1 MSSSSEVVADKVRY
15 IPGDS
20 DNNRIVRL
28 ALLDAWGDLCYMCG
42 EPKSFK
48 DVQIDHLIAQD
59 LVAVSL
65 AEKLAESGTKEVQ
78 ELDFDVHAPHNLGPV
93 CVPCNVLK
101 SNTDFTASVKFV
113 GLLDKARKLESVVTK
128 HVRAWR
134 KSDKVTKAMLAVS
147 VADLSDEAAREALLS
162 LGPIVVNRLRR
173 VAPEALKQPYFYS
186 FDDHL
191 NERFPGILMVMD
203 ESSRRARIV
212 LEDVFGYE
220 FDDTVIAL
228 VDDLRREISSA
239 IEEVFEADMSSQL
252 RDHGHEYFL
261 IENIEDSIRVELRE
275 LSFDAESSVFGVRG
289 RFDAAGT
296 AHVDLTVGNDGG
308 FDTEQVDADPVR
320 GAFSAEFTLGSDVSD
335 VKVVDYEIEVDE

>member
-1 MSSSSEVVADKVRY
+1 
-15 IPGDS
+15 
-20 DNNRIVRL
+20 
-28 ALLDAWGDLCYMCG
+28 MCG

-48 DVQIDHLIAQD
+48 DVQIDHLIAHD
-59 LVAVSL
+59 IDPVSL
-65 AEKLAESGTKEVQ
+65 AEKLAECGTPEVQ
-78 ELDFDVHAPHNLGPV
+78 ALDFNVHAPHNLGPA
-93 CVPCNVLK
+93 CAPCNVLK
-101 SNTDFTASVKFV
+101 SNTDLTAVPKFI
-113 GLLDKARKLESVVTK
+113 LQLDNARKLEPVVTK
-128 HVRAWR
+128 RVRAWR
-134 KSDKVTKAMLAVS
+134 KSDTVTKAMLAVS

-173 VAPEALKQPYFYS
+173 VAPEALTQNYFYS

-191 NERFPGILMVMD
+191 NERFPGILMAMD
-203 ESSRRARIV
+203 EPSRRARVV

-220 FDDTVIAL
+220 FDDTVITV

-252 RDHGHEYFL
+252 RDQGHEYFH
-261 IENIEDSIRVELRE
+261 IENIEGPIRVELRE
-275 LSFDAESSVFGVRG
+275 LRFDAESSVFGVRG

-296 AHVDLTVGNDGG
+296 THVDLTVGNDGG

-335 VKVVDYEIEVDE
+335 VEVVDYEIEVDE